1 MLAFLLFL
9 TLCLL
14 GVIYYEI
21 ARAVER
27 AWEDAVTRVPAATK
41 SPVEKWAERPI
52 GM

>member
-14 GVIYYEI
+14 GIIYYEI
-21 ARAVER
+21 ARTVEN
-27 AWEDAVTRVPAATK
+27 AWEEAVTRVPAATK
-41 SPVEKWAERPI
+41 SPGERWAERPI